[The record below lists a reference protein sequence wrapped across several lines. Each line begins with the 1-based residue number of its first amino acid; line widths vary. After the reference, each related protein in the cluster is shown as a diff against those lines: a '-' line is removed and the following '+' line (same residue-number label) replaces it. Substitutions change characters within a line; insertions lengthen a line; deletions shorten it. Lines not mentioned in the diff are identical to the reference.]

1 MSIKYSTIA
10 RKNLQKPTD
19 PVKYYAIASASGKT
33 DIDKLSRPIANTS
46 TVSRTDVYAVIMG
59 LFETVAE
66 ELADGKTVILGK
78 LGSFSVN
85 VKSDAAETTDAV
97 NAATIKGAKIVYR
110 PGGEL
115 KNMLMTLKYEK
126 KA

>member
-1 MSIKYSTIA
+1 MSVKYKTTA
-10 RKNLQKPTD
+10 RRNLLKPTD

-33 DIDKLSRPIANTS
+33 DIDKLSRLIANNS

-59 LFETVAE
+59 LLETVAE
-66 ELADGKTVILGK
+66 ELADGNTVSLGK

-85 VKSDAAETTDAV
+85 VKSDGAETADAV
-97 NAATIKGAKIVYR
+97 TTATIKGAKIVYR
-110 PGGEL
+110 PGTEL
-115 KNMLMTLKYEK
+115 KNMLKTLKYEK

>member
-1 MSIKYSTIA
+1 MSVKYKTIA
-10 RKNLQKPTD
+10 RKNLQKPAD
-19 PVKYYAIASASGKT
+19 PVKFYAIASASGKT
-33 DIDKLSRPIANTS
+33 DIDKLSRLIANNS

-59 LFETVAE
+59 LLENVIE
-66 ELADGKTVILGK
+66 ELADGNTVSLGK

-85 VKSDAAETTDAV
+85 VKSDGVETADAV
-97 NAATIKGAKIVYR
+97 TAATIKGAKIVYR

-115 KNMLMTLKYEK
+115 KDMLKTLKFEK